1 MSLSEAIFYL
11 VLPII
16 SFLYAAVGHGG
27 ASGYLAI
34 MALWGFA
41 PNEMKPTALVLN
53 ILVASISFWQYK
65 KTTTINWK
73 MFAYLAIGS
82 IPAAFLGGKISVDTH
97 LYRQILGVL
106 LLIPTI
112 RFFIR
117 FEPKEKVIK
126 QFSPI
131 LAVTLGIAIG
141 LLSGLIGIG
150 GGIILSPVLL
160 LLAYANFKETAAI
173 SALFIVV
180 NSVAGLAG
188 SWQILDNIHPTY
200 WAFVPLAA
208 LGGWFGS
215 YWGSHKMSL
224 SLLQYL
230 LALVLL
236 MASAKLLFT

>member
-1 MSLSEAIFYL
+1 MSVTEIAFYL

-16 SFLYAAVGHGG
+16 AFLYAAVGHGG

-65 KTTTINWK
+65 KTTSINWK

-82 IPAAFLGGKISVDTH
+82 IPAAFIGGKIPVDAH
-97 LYRQILGVL
+97 LYRQILGAL

-126 QFSPI
+126 PFSTI
-131 LAVTLGIAIG
+131 LAVILGISIG
-141 LLSGLIGIG
+141 FLSGLIGIG

-180 NSVAGLAG
+180 NSIAGLVG
-188 SWQILDNIHPTY
+188 SWQTLNNINPSY
-200 WAFVPLAA
+200 WAFVPIAVI
-208 LGGWFGS
+208 GGWIGS

-224 SLLQYL
+224 SLLQNL

>member
-1 MSLSEAIFYL
+1 MLPTELIFYL

-16 SFLYAAVGHGG
+16 AFLYASVGHGG

-53 ILVASISFWQYK
+53 ILVASISYWQYQ
-65 KTTTINWK
+65 KTTSINWK
-73 MFAYLAIGS
+73 MFSYLVLGS
-82 IPAAFLGGKISVDTH
+82 IPAAFIGGKISVDTN
-97 LYRQILGVL
+97 LYRQILGI
-106 LLIPTI
+106 LLIVPAI
-112 RFFIR
+112 RFFVR
-117 FEPKEKVIK
+117 FEPKDIAIK
-126 QFSPI
+126 RFSPVI
-131 LAVTLGIAIG
+131 AVALGVGIG
-141 LLSGLIGIG
+141 FLSGLIGIG

-160 LLAYANFKETAAI
+160 LLSYATFKETAAI

-188 SWQILDNIHPTY
+188 SWQILQNINSSI
-200 WAFVPLAA
+200 WMFVPLAA
-208 LGGWFGS
+208 VGGWIGS

-224 SLLQYL
+224 PLLQKT

-236 MASAKLLFT
+236 MASAKLLLT